1 MRIAEGCWERARAD
15 AECCR
20 LDGQEFE
27 AYDRHLM
34 VPELL
39 SGGTVWILNGRNVE
53 NRNQWDAG
61 TKGEEETI
69 LKG

>member
-1 MRIAEGCWERARAD
+1 MRVAEGCWERARAD

-34 VPELL
+34 VPELKMQKKKHE
-39 SGGTVWILNGRNVE
+39 WKE
-53 NRNQWDAG
+53 NDVGNEKKTPRELEQR
-61 TKGEEETI
+61 
-69 LKG
+69 